1 MVKLS
6 SFVFSRNI
14 SSWIFVPFFSV
25 VHLVPDFNF
34 AATGE
39 LVSLQKVKYMVNNN
53 KMFITKHV
61 NNYK

>member
-1 MVKLS
+1 M
-6 SFVFSRNI
+6 
-14 SSWIFVPFFSV
+14 PFFSV